1 MARRLIHYPW
11 IINSILLNAWK
22 QRWGGGEKK
31 SRGHLEQ
38 PTAFGGRPVDATS
51 ASYKPKSAWKRPES
65 IFHGERRHYLLEHPS
80 LFSRSLSAG
89 ESICSSTSGRKE
101 RKKKEKKNPSS
112 EVRASITGRRCWI
125 ADRRRKSAK
134 TTLTPCNGSLS
145 SAILKKKKKRKNHSA
160 PINCR
165 SGGIRCWCRATRLEP
180 STCTHMHTHSL
191 SPLFPLPLTL
201 CWSCEK
207 LLWVT
212 GSSGGDKIN

>member
-22 QRWGGGEKK
+22 QWWGGGIKITRS
-31 SRGHLEQ
+31 SRAADSFRGK
-38 PTAFGGRPVDATS
+38 AG
-51 ASYKPKSAWKRPES
+51 
-65 IFHGERRHYLLEHPS
+65 RRHIS
-80 LFSRSLSAG
+80 LVQAEICLKEAG
-89 ESICSSTSGRKE
+89 EHFSWRTAPLFAWAPFIILSLLICRWEYLFFYFREKGKKKK
-101 RKKKEKKNPSS
+101 RKKKPLFRSESLHHRQALLNCWQEEEERKNDINAMQ
-112 EVRASITGRRCWI
+112 R
-125 ADRRRKSAK
+125 
-134 TTLTPCNGSLS
+134 LS
-145 SAILKKKKKRKNHSA
+145 QQRYTKKKKKRKNHSA

>member
-1 MARRLIHYPW
+1 MENGATICLSTLHYSLAPYLQVRVFV
-11 IINSILLNAWK
+11 LLL
-22 QRWGGGEKK
+22 Q
-31 SRGHLEQ
+31 
-38 PTAFGGRPVDATS
+38 
-51 ASYKPKSAWKRPES
+51 
-65 IFHGERRHYLLEHPS
+65 GER
-80 LFSRSLSAG
+80 
-89 ESICSSTSGRKE
+89 
-101 RKKKEKKNPSS
+101 KEKKKKKKPLFRS
-112 EVRASITGRRCWI
+112 ESLHHRQALLNCWQEEEE
-125 ADRRRKSAK
+125 RKNDINAMQR
-134 TTLTPCNGSLS
+134 LS
-145 SAILKKKKKRKNHSA
+145 QQRYTKKKKKRKNHSA